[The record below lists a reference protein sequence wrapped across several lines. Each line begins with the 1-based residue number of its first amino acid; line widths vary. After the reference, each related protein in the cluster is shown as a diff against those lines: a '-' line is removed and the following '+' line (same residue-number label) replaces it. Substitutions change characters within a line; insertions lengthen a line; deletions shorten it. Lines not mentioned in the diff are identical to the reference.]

1 MTSRNASDNAPAE
14 RRLAIAGPGEPVE
27 IAYADWPG
35 PEDVP
40 PLLCIPG
47 FTRTG
52 RDFEELAKA
61 LAGHRRVI
69 CPDLVGR
76 GNSSR
81 LTDPTGYTMHTYL
94 SHMAALIAALG
105 VRKVAVLGVSMGGL
119 VAMGLA
125 ADPAIGVAR
134 LVLVD
139 IGPSVPSTAFDLLDL
154 YLAGNHRFP
163 DFDALLAHVKIY
175 FAACDLP
182 SELAW
187 RLFAFRGARK
197 LEDGSY
203 VPGYD
208 PAIRIPFRTDFR
220 GMERAW
226 PGYDAIDTRTLV
238 LRGAQSHVLPAE
250 VADEMTRR
258 GPRATLVTIPGA
270 GHWPALMKPAET
282 SLVARFLAGDG
293 V

>member
-1 MTSRNASDNAPAE
+1 MPSDANKDTAPAA
-14 RRLAIAGPGEPVE
+14 RRLSLPGPGEPVDL
-27 IAYADWPG
+27 AYADWPG
-35 PEDVP
+35 PDDVP

-61 LAGHRRVI
+61 LAGRRRVI

-76 GNSSR
+76 GQSSR
-81 LTDPTGYTMHTYL
+81 LADPSGYTMRTYL
-94 SHMAALIAALG
+94 GHMAGLISALRIPE
-105 VRKVAVLGVSMGGL
+105 VAVLGVSMGGL

-125 ADPAIGVAR
+125 ADPALRVR
-134 LVLVD
+134 QLVLVD

-154 YLAGNHRFP
+154 YLAGNHRFAG
-163 DFDALLAHVKIY
+163 FDALLAHVKRT

-197 LEDGSY
+197 LADGSY
-203 VPGYD
+203 VPDYD
-208 PAIRIPFRTDFR
+208 PAIRIPFRADFR

-226 PGYDAIDTRTLV
+226 PTYEAITARTLV
-238 LRGAQSHVLPAE
+238 LRGAQSHVLPTD
-250 VADEMTRR
+250 VAGEMTRR
-258 GPRATLVTIPGA
+258 GPRATLVAIPGA
-270 GHWPALMKPAET
+270 GHWPALVKPAET
-282 SLVARFLAGDG
+282 ALVGRFLAGEA
-293 V
+293 

>member
-1 MTSRNASDNAPAE
+1 MSSDRAYSTAPTA
-14 RRLAIAGPGEPVE
+14 RRLPLAGPGEPVE
-27 IAYADWPG
+27 IAFADWPG
-35 PEDVP
+35 PDDVP

-61 LAGHRRVI
+61 LAGRRRVI

-76 GNSSR
+76 GGSSR
-81 LTDPTGYTMHTYL
+81 LADPYGYTMRTYL
-94 SHMAALIAALG
+94 GHMAALVSALQLPE
-105 VRKVAVLGVSMGGL
+105 VAVLGVSMGGL

-125 ADPAIGVAR
+125 TDPTLDVR
-134 LVLVD
+134 HLVLVD

-154 YLAGNHRFP
+154 YLAGNHRFA
-163 DFDALLAHVKIY
+163 DFDALLAHAKRF
-175 FAACDLP
+175 FAGCDLP

-187 RLFAFRGARK
+187 RLFAFGGARK
-197 LEDGSY
+197 LDDGSY
-203 VPGYD
+203 VPDYD
-208 PAIRIPFRTDFR
+208 PAIRIPFRSDFR

-226 PGYDAIDTRTLV
+226 PVYDAITARTLV

-250 VADEMTRR
+250 VAEEMTRR

-270 GHWPALMKPAET
+270 GHWPALVKPAET
-282 SLVARFLAGDG
+282 AQVARFLSHAA
-293 V
+293 

>member
-1 MTSRNASDNAPAE
+1 MTSRHVSDIAPTE

-27 IAYADWPG
+27 IAYAHWSG

-52 RDFEELAKA
+52 RDFEELARS
-61 LAGHRRVI
+61 LAGRRRMI
-69 CPDLVGR
+69 CPDLAGR

-81 LTDPTGYTMHTYL
+81 LTDPTGYTMRTYL
-94 SHMAALIAALG
+94 GHMAALIASLN
-105 VRKVAVLGVSMGGL
+105 VREVAVLGVSMGGL

-125 ADPAIGVAR
+125 ADPAVGIGQ
-134 LVLVD
+134 LILVD

-163 DFDALLAHVKIY
+163 DFDALLAHVKRY

-197 LEDGSY
+197 LGDGSY
-203 VPGYD
+203 VPDYD
-208 PAIRIPFRTDFR
+208 PAIRIPFRADFR

-226 PGYDAIDTRTLV
+226 PIYDGISAPTLL
-238 LRGAQSHVLPAE
+238 LRGAQSHVLTPD
-250 VADEMTRR
+250 VAVEMTRR

-270 GHWPALMKPAET
+270 GHWPALVKPAET
-282 SLVARFLAGDG
+282 SLVARFLAGEA